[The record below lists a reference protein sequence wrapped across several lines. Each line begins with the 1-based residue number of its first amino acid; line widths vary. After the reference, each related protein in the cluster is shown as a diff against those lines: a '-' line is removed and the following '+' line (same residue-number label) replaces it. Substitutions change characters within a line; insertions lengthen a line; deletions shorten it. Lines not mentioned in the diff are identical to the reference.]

1 MPGKSR
7 PSFLKRQKEQARK
20 AKATEKREAR
30 RARKDARGDE
40 QSGVVPELMAEGEF
54 GVDEAAVTETI
65 EDAHSETS

>member
-30 RARKDARGDE
+30 RARKDQRGDE
-40 QSGVVPELMAEGEF
+40 QSGIVPEMMAEGEF
-54 GVDEAAVTETI
+54 GVDEGAVTETI
-65 EDAHSETS
+65 EDAHSETN